1 MPKLLIIEGIGKG
14 TTYEINGEVSFGR
27 SSSNLIKL
35 FGSQI
40 SREHAVIAREGD
52 KFLFRDLNSRNGVYV
67 NAKRV
72 KEHVLAEGDEISI
85 GTVKL
90 VFEPTFE
97 MINIYGKEDA
107 LIILPD
113 SDNLST
119 SMITQALPKDTA
131 SLLDI
136 SEKKKSGHSTSN
148 LEILNRRLRALY
160 EISSLSGSEFREE
173 DLLKKS
179 CDAIFEAIKAERIAV
194 LFSSESGD
202 EIHPV
207 LITSAK
213 DKEAGNIAI
222 SQTILTEVIKKRQAV
237 FSPDATEDSR
247 FYLSESIQLDKL
259 KSIICVPLL
268 TKNRVLGAVYADTKS
283 SEHYFREDDLYL
295 LIAIARQLAVVIENN
310 RLYNRLHEEVK
321 TLREKIQ
328 DEINLIGENKVI
340 AEIIN
345 TVHKIAPTDT
355 KVLIIGET
363 GTGKELLARAIH
375 YNSQRRDKPFVTVDC
390 STIPATLIES
400 ELFGHEKGSF
410 TGADK
415 STIGKFEQADGGTI
429 FLDEISTMD
438 LTAQAKFLRVLE
450 ENKFTRIGGVK
461 MTSIN
466 VRVIAA
472 SNEDLEA
479 LIKQGRFRAD
489 LYHRLAVVPL
499 NLPPLRARKDDIEV
513 LAKHFINKFASAKG
527 GSASGGKTI
536 TPDAIKYL
544 QEYPWPGNVRE
555 LKNVIE
561 RVVVLCDKATIT
573 PQELPANITKKNI
586 PSIIAEKNRQNKV
599 ALGEI
604 IKQMEKEYIAQVLAE
619 NRGRKTV
626 SARILKISR
635 PTLDKKIKEYGLEV

>member
-14 TTYEINGEVSFGR
+14 TTYEISGDVSFGR

-35 FGSQI
+35 FGGQI
-40 SREHAVIAREGD
+40 SREHAVIAKQD
-52 KFLFRDLNSRNGVYV
+52 NKFIFRDLNSKNGVYV

-72 KEHVLAEGDEISI
+72 KEYTLSEGDEISI

-97 MINIYGKEDA
+97 MINIYGKEDC

-113 SDNLST
+113 GDNLST
-119 SMITQALPKDTA
+119 SMITRALPKDTGP
-131 SLLDI
+131 LMDI

-160 EISSLSGSEFREE
+160 EISSLSGSELKEE

-179 CDAIFEAIKAERIAV
+179 CDAIFEAIKAERIAI

-207 LITSAK
+207 LICSK
-213 DKEAGNIAI
+213 DKEAENIAI
-222 SQTILTEVIKKRQAV
+222 SQTILTEVIKKKQAV

-268 TKNRVLGAVYADTKS
+268 TKNRVLGAVYADTKD
-283 SEHYFREDDLYL
+283 SERYFREDDLYL

-310 RLYNRLHEEVK
+310 RLYNRLNDEVK

-328 DEINLIGENKVI
+328 DEINLIGENKAM

-345 TVHKIAPTDT
+345 TVYKIAPTDT

-415 STIGKFEQADGGTI
+415 ATIGKFEQADGGTI

-438 LTAQAKFLRVLE
+438 LNAQAKFLRVLE

-461 MTSIN
+461 VTSIN

-479 LIKQGRFRAD
+479 LIKQGRFRVD

-513 LAKHFINKFASAKG
+513 LAKYFIDKFAKIG
-527 GSASGGKTI
+527 NKTVNSI
-536 TPDAIKYL
+536 TPDAVKYL

-586 PSIIAEKNRQNKV
+586 PSIIAEKHRQNKV

-604 IKQMEKEYIAQVLAE
+604 IRQMEKEYIAQVLNE